1 MYVGLNDVIFF
12 VIIVVV
18 KKVVINLSLLFLWF
32 LLMADFCH
40 GLSLYVLWNFTFFS
54 QCFSSKRKL
63 S

>member
-40 GLSLYVLWNFTFFS
+40 GL
-54 QCFSSKRKL
+54 
-63 S
+63 